1 MLVARA
7 RVSFMLRQSV
17 ELVVVRW
24 TIFVSG
30 GRYGSLD
37 AVADADAGYWKHG

>member
-17 ELVVVRW
+17 ELVGVRW
-24 TIFVSG
+24 TIFGSG
-30 GRYGSLD
+30 GRYGSSD